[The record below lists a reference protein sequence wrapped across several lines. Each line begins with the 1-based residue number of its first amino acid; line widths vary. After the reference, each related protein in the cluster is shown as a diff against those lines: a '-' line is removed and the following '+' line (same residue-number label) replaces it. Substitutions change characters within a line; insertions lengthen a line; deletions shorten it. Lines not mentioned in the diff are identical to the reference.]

1 MSRIGKKPIDIPEGV
16 DVNLEK
22 NIITIKGP
30 KGVLTHEIHELV
42 KVEFKDNTIFVKEGN
57 KNTVALEGLTRTLI
71 NNMVIGVTEGYEKKL
86 EINGVGYRASKQGN
100 NIQLTLGFSHP
111 IVFEVPEGITVDVP
125 SATEIIVKGID
136 KQLVGEVAANIRK
149 QRPPEVYHGKGIK
162 YEDEHILRKEGKSG
176 K

>member
-1 MSRIGKKPIDIPEGV
+1 MSRIGKKPIVIPEGV
-16 DVNLEK
+16 D
-22 NIITIKGP
+22 ITIEKTNITVKGP
-30 KGVLTHEIHELV
+30 KGSLTHELNPLV
-42 KVEFKDNTIFVKEGN
+42 KVEIKDNNVFVKVN
-57 KNTVALEGLTRTLI
+57 KGTGALQGLTRTLI
-71 NNMVIGVTEGYEKKL
+71 DNMVTGVKEGFEKRL

-111 IVFEVPEGITVDVP
+111 IVFKVPEGITVDVP

-162 YEDEHILRKEGKSG
+162 YEDEHIRRKEGKSG